1 MKKLFKTIIT
11 TMLLVLI
18 LVTSAFA
25 DSVSDIRNQ
34 LISIGIPSNYVANIV
49 EYLQK
54 TTITDYQYRKVMDN
68 IEKAKSIVGNVED
81 ISSLSA
87 KDKSELQELVI
98 NSGKI
103 LGLNVLFSK
112 NAEGVTVL
120 VITDS
125 NGGVLVELST
135 LEVIDLVT
143 HFNSENIIKI
153 FENIVEFSRKSE
165 KGTYNPV
172 SGELNK
178 TATSYGNVMALG
190 AILMICASGIFV
202 FSRRKF
208 A

>member
-11 TMLLVLI
+11 TMLLVLT

-81 ISSLSA
+81 ISSLSP